1 MKKMRTMAALALAGV
16 MTAGLMAGCGA
27 AKEEAPAAA
36 SSTAEAA
43 PAEGGANAKIGF
55 VNEANTD
62 VFDNTRMTA
71 LQDAADAA
79 GTYDI
84 EYTDGNLDIQKQ
96 IDQANTFLS
105 KNVDILMLVPCD
117 SDGIVPAINA
127 ANQKGTPV
135 ICFGIAANGGDFTF
149 IGSDSFDAGY
159 MQGELMAEMLPDNAK
174 VCYLAG
180 TAGLSHTNLR
190 RDGFKA
196 ALADNGRDDVEII
209 EDQDA
214 QYTKAKAM
222 EKVDAW
228 VQAYADG
235 QGGVTFDAIVAAN
248 DQMAL
253 GAVESLK
260 GANILKGNN
269 EILITGIDGTADGVQ
284 AVADGYMVQTVL
296 QDAAGQAIAGLE
308 AVDKIMAGETLEK
321 EIMVPFQN
329 ITKENVADYQ

>member
-1 MKKMRTMAALALAGV
+1 MKKTIRLAAMILAAVMTMAALA
-16 MTAGLMAGCGA
+16 GCGGGSSSSSGSADSGA
-27 AKEEAPAAA
+27 A
-36 SSTAEAA
+36 
-43 PAEGGANAKIGF
+43 AKIGF

-71 LQDAADAA
+71 LQTLADEV
-79 GTYDI
+79 GGYNI
-84 EYTDGNLDIQKQ
+84 EYSDANLDIQKQ

-117 SDGIVPAINA
+117 SDGIIPAIQNA
-127 ANQKGTPV
+127 NNKGTPT
-135 ICFGIAANGGDFTF
+135 ICFGIKANGGDFIF
-149 IGSDSFDAGY
+149 VGSNSYDAGH
-159 MQGELMAEMLPDNAK
+159 MQGELMAEMLPENAK

-180 TAGLSHTNLR
+180 TAGLEHSILR
-190 RDGFKA
+190 RQGFQE
-196 ALADNGRDDVEII
+196 ALAEAGRDDVEII

-228 VQAYADG
+228 VQKYADG
-235 QGGVTFDAIVAAN
+235 KGGVTFDAVVAAN

-269 EILITGIDGTADGVQ
+269 EILISGIDGTPDGVA
-284 AVADGYMVQTVL
+284 AVANGYMVQTVL
-296 QDAAGQAIAGLE
+296 QDAAGQAKAGFE
-308 AVDKIMAGETLEK
+308 AVDKIMAGEQIPGN
-321 EIMVPFQN
+321 EIMVPFVN
-329 ITKENVADYQ
+329 ITQDNVADFQ

>member
-1 MKKMRTMAALALAGV
+1 MKTMKRVSAMMMAGA
-16 MTAGLMAGCGA
+16 MTLGMLAGCGGSGNSSSSNSGGSGA
-27 AKEEAPAAA
+27 AAA
-36 SSTAEAA
+36 SS
-43 PAEGGANAKIGF
+43 GDKVKVGF

-71 LQDAADAA
+71 LQEAADAA

-96 IDQANTFLS
+96 IDQANTFIA
-105 KNVDILMLVPCD
+105 KGVDILMLVPCD
-117 SDGIVPAINA
+117 SEGITA
-127 ANQKGTPV
+127 AVESANSAGIPV
-135 ICFGIAANGGDFTF
+135 ICFGIKANEGDFTF
-149 IGSDSFDAGY
+149 VGSDSYEAGQ
-159 MQGELMAEMLPDNAK
+159 MQGQYMAETLPENAK

-180 TAGLSHTNLR
+180 TAGLEHTTLR
-190 RDGFKA
+190 RNGFQD
-196 ALADNGRDDVEII
+196 ALKEAGRDDVEII

-228 VQAYADG
+228 VQSYSDG
-235 QGGVTFDAIVAAN
+235 KGGVTFDAIVAAN

-260 GANILKGNN
+260 AGGILTKEG
-269 EILITGIDGTADGVQ
+269 EVLISGIDGTADGIQ
-284 AVADGYMVQTVL
+284 AVADGYMCQTVL
-296 QDAAGQAIAGLE
+296 QDAAGQATAGLE
-308 AVDKIMAGETLEK
+308 AIDKIMAGETVD

-329 ITKENVADYQ
+329 ITADNVADYQ

>member
-1 MKKMRTMAALALAGV
+1 MILAAVMTMTALAGCGGGSSSSSGS
-16 MTAGLMAGCGA
+16 ADSGA
-27 AKEEAPAAA
+27 A
-36 SSTAEAA
+36 
-43 PAEGGANAKIGF
+43 AKIGF

-71 LQDAADAA
+71 LQTLADEV
-79 GTYDI
+79 GGYNI
-84 EYTDGNLDIQKQ
+84 EYSDANLDIQKQ

-117 SDGIVPAINA
+117 SDGIIPAIQNA
-127 ANQKGTPV
+127 NNKGTPT
-135 ICFGIAANGGDFTF
+135 ICFGIKANGGDFIF
-149 IGSDSFDAGY
+149 VGSNSYDAGH
-159 MQGELMAEMLPDNAK
+159 MQGELMAEMLPENAK

-180 TAGLSHTNLR
+180 TAGLEHSILR
-190 RDGFKA
+190 RQGFQE
-196 ALADNGRDDVEII
+196 ALAEAGRDDVEII

-228 VQAYADG
+228 VQKYADG
-235 QGGVTFDAIVAAN
+235 KGGVTFDAVVAAN

-269 EILITGIDGTADGVQ
+269 EILISGIDGTPDGVA
-284 AVADGYMVQTVL
+284 AVANGYMVQTVL
-296 QDAAGQAIAGLE
+296 QDAAGQAKAGLE
-308 AVDKIMAGETLEK
+308 AVDKIMAGEQIPGN
-321 EIMVPFQN
+321 EIMVPFVN
-329 ITKENVADYQ
+329 ITQDNVADFQ

>member
-1 MKKMRTMAALALAGV
+1 MKKTIRLAAMILAAVMTMAALA
-16 MTAGLMAGCGA
+16 GCGGGSSSSSGSADSGA
-27 AKEEAPAAA
+27 A
-36 SSTAEAA
+36 
-43 PAEGGANAKIGF
+43 AKIGF

-71 LQDAADAA
+71 LQTLADEV
-79 GTYDI
+79 GGYNI
-84 EYTDGNLDIQKQ
+84 EYSDANLDIQKQ

-117 SDGIVPAINA
+117 SDGIIPAIQNA
-127 ANQKGTPV
+127 NNKGTPT
-135 ICFGIAANGGDFTF
+135 ICFGIKANGGDFIF
-149 IGSDSFDAGY
+149 VGSNSYDAGH
-159 MQGELMAEMLPDNAK
+159 MQGELMAEMLPENAK

-180 TAGLSHTNLR
+180 TAGLEHSILR
-190 RDGFKA
+190 RQGFQE
-196 ALADNGRDDVEII
+196 ALAEAGRDDVEII

-228 VQAYADG
+228 VQKYADG
-235 QGGVTFDAIVAAN
+235 KGGVTFDAVVAAN

-269 EILITGIDGTADGVQ
+269 EILISGIDGTPDGVA

-296 QDAAGQAIAGLE
+296 QDAAGQAKAGLE
-308 AVDKIMAGETLEK
+308 AVDKIMAGEQIPGN
-321 EIMVPFQN
+321 EIMVPFVN
-329 ITKENVADYQ
+329 ITQDNVADFQ

>member
-1 MKKMRTMAALALAGV
+1 MILAAVMTMAALA
-16 MTAGLMAGCGA
+16 GCGGGSSSSSGSADSGA
-27 AKEEAPAAA
+27 A
-36 SSTAEAA
+36 
-43 PAEGGANAKIGF
+43 AKIGF

-71 LQDAADAA
+71 LQTLADEV
-79 GTYDI
+79 GGYNI
-84 EYTDGNLDIQKQ
+84 EYSDANLDIQKQ

-117 SDGIVPAINA
+117 SDGIIPAIQNA
-127 ANQKGTPV
+127 NNKGTPT
-135 ICFGIAANGGDFTF
+135 ICFGIKANGGDFIF
-149 IGSDSFDAGY
+149 VGSNSYDAGH
-159 MQGELMAEMLPDNAK
+159 MQGELMAEMLPENAK

-180 TAGLSHTNLR
+180 TAGLEHSILR
-190 RDGFKA
+190 RQGFQE
-196 ALADNGRDDVEII
+196 ALAEAGRDDVEII

-228 VQAYADG
+228 VQKYADG
-235 QGGVTFDAIVAAN
+235 KGGVTFDAVVAAN

-269 EILITGIDGTADGVQ
+269 EILISGIDGTPDGVA
-284 AVADGYMVQTVL
+284 AVANGYMVQTVL
-296 QDAAGQAIAGLE
+296 QDAAGQAKAGLE
-308 AVDKIMAGETLEK
+308 AVDKIMAGEQIPGN
-321 EIMVPFQN
+321 EIMVPFVN
-329 ITKENVADYQ
+329 ITQDNVADFQ

>member
-1 MKKMRTMAALALAGV
+1 MKKTIRLAAMILAAVMTMAALA
-16 MTAGLMAGCGA
+16 GCGGGSSSSSGSADSGA
-27 AKEEAPAAA
+27 A
-36 SSTAEAA
+36 
-43 PAEGGANAKIGF
+43 AKIGF

-71 LQDAADAA
+71 LQTLADEV
-79 GTYDI
+79 GGYNI
-84 EYTDGNLDIQKQ
+84 EYSDANLDIQKQ

-117 SDGIVPAINA
+117 SDGIIPAIQNA
-127 ANQKGTPV
+127 NNKGTPT
-135 ICFGIAANGGDFTF
+135 ICFGIKANGGDFIF
-149 IGSDSFDAGY
+149 VGSNSYDTGH
-159 MQGELMAEMLPDNAK
+159 MQGELMAEMLPENAK

-180 TAGLSHTNLR
+180 TAGLEHSILR
-190 RDGFKA
+190 RQGFQE
-196 ALADNGRDDVEII
+196 ALAEAGRDDVEII

-228 VQAYADG
+228 VQKYADG
-235 QGGVTFDAIVAAN
+235 NGGVTFDAVVAAN

-269 EILITGIDGTADGVQ
+269 EILISGIDGTPDGVA
-284 AVADGYMVQTVL
+284 AVANGYMVQTVL
-296 QDAAGQAIAGLE
+296 QDAAGQAKAGLE
-308 AVDKIMAGETLEK
+308 AVDKIMAGEQIPGN
-321 EIMVPFQN
+321 EIMVPFVN
-329 ITKENVADYQ
+329 ITQDNVADFQ